1 MLKMLS
7 SALEGFEALMA
18 RRPDGDFIAKAH
30 PYRRMLGYL
39 MPGRN
44 EAVVYY
50 EDLVRAE
57 AILDYIKRARVA
69 LGQDVGLTHC
79 LVAASGMGMFICP
92 EMNRFV
98 VGKRLYQRNDV
109 SVTFSMKRKQL
120 DKKAKVS
127 AVKMRF
133 SPEDTF
139 RSILDRINQN
149 ISVERSDAKTYT
161 DKELGLLNVLPR
173 PLLAGAMS
181 AVRCADYFNVLPH
194 SFIKNDAF
202 YTGMVIA
209 NLGSLG
215 MNAGYHH
222 LYEWGTAPLFMMVG
236 KVEERAMVEDGEVV
250 VRKILP
256 IHWSYDE
263 RIDDGLT
270 SFEGLS
276 WVRKSLEDPE
286 KYFGELPE

>member
-1 MLKMLS
+1 MLKIIS
-7 SALEGFEALMA
+7 DALEGFEALMA
-18 RRPDGDFIAKAH
+18 RRPDGDFIARAH

-50 EDLVRAE
+50 EDLVHAE
-57 AILDYIKRARVA
+57 PILDYIKRARVA
-69 LGQDVGLTHC
+69 LGQEVGLTHC
-79 LVAASGMGMFICP
+79 LVAACGMGMHRCP

-98 VGKRLYQRNDV
+98 VGKRLYQRNEV
-109 SVTFSMKRKQL
+109 SVTFSMKRKRM

-133 SPEDTF
+133 SPDDDF
-139 RSILDRINQN
+139 RSILERINQN

-161 DKELGLLNVLPR
+161 DKELGLLNTLPR

-181 AVRCADYFNVLPH
+181 AVRFADYYNLLPY

-202 YTGMVIA
+202 YTGLVIA

-236 KVEERAMVEDGEVV
+236 RVEERAVVEDGEIV

-256 IHWSYDE
+256 VHWSYDE

-270 SFEGLS
+270 SFSGLS
-276 WVRKSLEDPE
+276 WVRRALEQPE